1 MRSTSRT
8 REKVKIQPPMT
19 PMIDIIFQ
27 LLIFFLLTPTFQSH
41 EGYLTT
47 NLPRDQGPNPRP
59 PLENMER
66 IKIELLDEGNEGEGV
81 SIILNDTQSLGD
93 NFKGLRSAL
102 EGYRARPSAESP
114 RPHLADDGGA
124 TQVRRA
130 GVRRGGDGTV
140 HEHPFRRAAIV
151 RRRNILRQ
159 VQK

>member
-47 NLPRDQGPNPRP
+47 NLPRDQGPNPTTQQ
-59 PLENMER
+59 NMER

-93 NFKGLRSAL
+93 NFDNLRAAL
-102 EGYRARPSAESP
+102 EGYRAQGLQPSHPVLISP
-114 RPHLADDGGA
+114 TMA
-124 TQVRRA
+124 VRHKFVVRA
-130 GVRRGGDGTV
+130 FDAAVMARFTSV
-140 HEHPFRRAAIV
+140 HFAVPR
-151 RRRNILRQ
+151 
-159 VQK
+159 

>member
-47 NLPRDQGPNPRP
+47 NLPRDQGPNRAPQDI
-59 PLENMER
+59 LER

-102 EGYRARPSAESP
+102 EGYRAQGLQPTHPILISP
-114 RPHLADDGGA
+114 TMA
-124 TQVRRA
+124 VRHKFVVRA
-130 GVRRGGDGTV
+130 FD
-140 HEHPFRRAAIV
+140 AAVTARFTSIHFAV
-151 RRRNILRQ
+151 PR
-159 VQK
+159 